1 MNNKILPVI
10 VLFILVFSG
19 NACINGVPD
28 QQNGQKQL
36 IIVTSILPQAD
47 FIEHIGKDKV
57 EVIVMIPP
65 SANPATYEPTASQL
79 KAVSSAGMYVKVGS
93 GLLFEEVWLDRI
105 ISANPDML
113 VVDTSKGVTLMEMEE
128 HHHKDEENSRHN
140 NDERSMDP
148 HIWLSPANAQI
159 MVQNI
164 CEGLI
169 WIDPANETYYE
180 QNKEQY
186 IHDLEVLDSTINQSL
201 SGFKNR
207 TFMVFHPSWGYFARD
222 YNLTMIAVEIEGKE
236 PSVSDMAHLIKTAK
250 ENDINVIFV
259 QPQFSTKSAEVIA
272 KEIGGSVIP
281 VDPLAKDYLVNLHK
295 VTNSFAQ
302 SLT

>member
-10 VLFILVFSG
+10 VLLIVVFSG

-28 QQNGQKQL
+28 QQTGQEQL

-47 FIEHIGKDKV
+47 FIEHIGGDKV

-65 SANPATYEPTASQL
+65 GANPATYEPTASQL
-79 KAVSSAGMYVKVGS
+79 KAVSSAGMYAKVGS

-105 ISANPDML
+105 ISANPDMI
-113 VVDTSKGVTLMEMEE
+113 VVDTSKGVTLMEM
-128 HHHKDEENSRHN
+128 
-140 NDERSMDP
+140 DP
-148 HIWLSPANAQI
+148 HIWLSPANAKI

-169 WIDPANETYYE
+169 LIDPANETYYE
-180 QNKEQY
+180 QNKVEY
-186 IHDLEVLDSTINQSL
+186 IRDLEVLDSTINQSL

-281 VDPLAKDYLVNLHK
+281 ADPLAKDYLVNLHN

>member
-1 MNNKILPVI
+1 MNNKILLVI
-10 VLFILVFSG
+10 VLLIVVFLG
-19 NACINGVPD
+19 NACLNGVPD
-28 QQNGQKQL
+28 QQTGQEQL

-47 FIEHIGKDKV
+47 FIEHIGGDKV

-65 SANPATYEPTASQL
+65 GANPATYEPTASQL
-79 KAVSSAGMYVKVGS
+79 KAVSSAGMYAKVGS

-105 ISANPDML
+105 ISANPDMI
-113 VVDTSKGVTLMEMEE
+113 VVDTSKGVTLMEM
-128 HHHKDEENSRHN
+128 
-140 NDERSMDP
+140 DP
-148 HIWLSPANAQI
+148 HIWLSPANAKI

-169 WIDPANETYYE
+169 RIDQANETYYE

-281 VDPLAKDYLVNLHK
+281 ADSLAKDYLVNLHK

>member
-10 VLFILVFSG
+10 ILLIVVFSG

-28 QQNGQKQL
+28 QQNGQEKL

-47 FIEHIGKDKV
+47 FIEHIGGDKV

-65 SANPATYEPTASQL
+65 GANPATYEPTASQL
-79 KAVSSAGMYVKVGS
+79 KAVSSAGMYAKVGS
-93 GLLFEEVWLDRI
+93 GLLFEEVWLNKI
-105 ISANPDML
+105 ITTNPDML
-113 VVDTSKGVTLMEMEE
+113 VVDTSKGVTLMEMEK
-128 HHHKDEENSRHN
+128 HHHEDENPRHN
-140 NDERSMDP
+140 DDEYSMDP
-148 HIWLSPANAQI
+148 HIWLSPVNAQI

-169 WIDPANETYYE
+169 RIDPANETYYE

-186 IHDLEVLDSTINQSL
+186 IRDLEMLDSTINQSL
-201 SGFKNR
+201 SGSKNR

-236 PSVSDMAHLIKTAK
+236 PSVSDMAHLIKTAN

-281 VDPLAKDYLVNLHK
+281 VDPLAKDYLSNLHE
-295 VTNSFAQ
+295 VTNIFAQ